1 MTVHIILPISARK
14 VLYELLKIFL
24 IYHLE
29 MKTSTQQDIY
39 IPRFLRPDY
48 FRTPPFIYA
57 DSSTPSA
64 KPHKPP

>member
-39 IPRFLRPDY
+39 TAFPASGLLQD
-48 FRTPPFIYA
+48 T
-57 DSSTPSA
+57 SL
-64 KPHKPP
+64 HLC